1 MNRSV
6 AAAVAAVVVVAG
18 VLVLRERAMTRHEP
32 GVPGTATEVVV
43 SAATRNA
50 EPAATTTELTRALV
64 LSCRLEVDAEP
75 IGDLDR
81 LPTEGHRYRLV
92 LAPALD
98 EFDERQ
104 LHGCL
109 EDARMNYL
117 QLKVL
122 RLGRVD
128 PGGLL

>member
-1 MNRSV
+1 MNRGV
-6 AAAVAAVVVVAG
+6 ATAVAAVVIVVG
-18 VLVLRERAMTRHEP
+18 VVVLRERTMTRHEP
-32 GVPGTATEVVV
+32 PVPGTATEVVV

-50 EPAATTTELTRALV
+50 EPAATTTELTSALV

-75 IGDLDR
+75 IGDLER
-81 LPTEGHRYRLV
+81 LSTGDHRYRLV
-92 LAPALD
+92 LGPALD

-109 EDARMNYL
+109 EDARMNYI

-122 RLGRVD
+122 RLARVD
-128 PGGLL
+128 PADL